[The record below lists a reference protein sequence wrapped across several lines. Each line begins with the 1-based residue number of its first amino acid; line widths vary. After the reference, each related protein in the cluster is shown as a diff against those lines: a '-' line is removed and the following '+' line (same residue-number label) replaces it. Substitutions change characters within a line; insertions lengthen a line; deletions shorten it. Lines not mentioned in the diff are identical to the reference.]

1 MEIPTSTHERS
12 QSRCC
17 RCQKKRRTNS
27 VLTDY
32 SHLSLICLMGKGSGV
47 DKRVLIDYN
56 VSLLQ
61 DAVVEVFK
69 V

>member
-1 MEIPTSTHERS
+1 VSAAVVDFFSERI
-12 QSRCC
+12 
-17 RCQKKRRTNS
+17 
-27 VLTDY
+27 VLTMC

>member
-1 MEIPTSTHERS
+1 
-12 QSRCC
+12 
-17 RCQKKRRTNS
+17 
-27 VLTDY
+27 
-32 SHLSLICLMGKGSGV
+32 MGKGSGV

-56 VSLLQ
+56 ISLLQ

>member
-1 MEIPTSTHERS
+1 VSAAVVDLYLERI
-12 QSRCC
+12 
-17 RCQKKRRTNS
+17 
-27 VLTDY
+27 VLTMY

>member
-1 MEIPTSTHERS
+1 MVHLHLRTIDHGVSAGVVDFYLRKIILTRS
-12 QSRCC
+12 
-17 RCQKKRRTNS
+17 
-27 VLTDY
+27 

>member
-1 MEIPTSTHERS
+1 MPADETSL
-12 QSRCC
+12 
-17 RCQKKRRTNS
+17 
-27 VLTDY
+27 VLTNH

>member
-1 MEIPTSTHERS
+1 MATLTSTHERLRS
-12 QSRCC
+12 EC
-17 RCQKKRRTNS
+17 RGVDLYLKRI
-27 VLTDY
+27 VLTVF